1 MKISTLKDGDFKSKK
16 VLLRLDLNVPLNE
29 QMEIEDNTRI
39 VESLATLKFLLSQNA
54 KIIILSHLGR
64 PDGKVVENL
73 RLQAVVIELS
83 KLLGKEVKKL
93 NECIGE
99 NVKVEISNM
108 KDGDIILL
116 ENTRFYPGEEAN
128 DESFS
133 KELASYADVFV
144 NDAFGTVHRAHAS
157 TVGLTKFLPSY
168 AGLLLE
174 KEISVLSSLMEN
186 PKKPLALIAGGAKID
201 TKIGILEHFLGIAD
215 YFMIGGALAN
225 TFLAAQ
231 GYEIG
236 ASKSENDKVPV
247 AKKFINESKN
257 KVLALPTDVKVQ
269 TANGE
274 LKNVDLSNEK
284 VATDMRILDIGDKTT
299 EKFIELIAKSET
311 IIWNGPLG
319 LYEMRGYENG
329 TKKVAEALANSAK
342 VTVLGGGDTVD
353 SVKRFGFSMEK
364 FTHISTGGGA
374 MLEFLEGK
382 VLPGIQALELK

>member
-1 MKISTLKDGDFKSKK
+1 MKISSLKDGDFKSKK

-29 QMEIEDNTRI
+29 QKEIEDNTRI
-39 VESLATLKFLLSQNA
+39 LETLDTIKFLLSQNA
-54 KIIILSHLGR
+54 KVIILSHLGR
-64 PDGKVVENL
+64 PDGKVVEDL
-73 RLQAVVIELS
+73 RLNPVVSELS

-93 NECIGE
+93 DECIGE
-99 NVKVEISNM
+99 SVKSYIQNM
-108 KDGDIILL
+108 KDGDVVLL

-128 DESFS
+128 DDAFS

-174 KEISVLSSLMEN
+174 KEIRVLSGLMEN

-225 TFLAAQ
+225 TFLSAQ
-231 GYEIG
+231 GHEIG

-247 AKKFINESKN
+247 AKSFIEKAQN
-257 KVLALPTDVKVQ
+257 LILPIDVKVQ
-269 TANGE
+269 TAQGE
-274 LKNVDLSNEK
+274 VKNIDLSTEK
-284 VATDMRILDIGDKTT
+284 IASDMKILDIGDKSV
-299 EKFIELIAKSET
+299 EKFIEVISKSET

-329 TKKVAEALANSAK
+329 TKKIAEALANSGK

-353 SVKRFGFSMEK
+353 SVKRFNFPIEN

>member
-1 MKISTLKDGDFKSKK
+1 MKISTLKDGDFRSKK

-39 VESLATLKFLLSQNA
+39 VESLATVKFLLSQNA

-73 RLQAVVIELS
+73 RLNPLVPELS
-83 KLLGKEVKKL
+83 KLLSKEVKKL
-93 NECIGE
+93 DECIGE
-99 NVKVEISNM
+99 NVEKYIAMMS
-108 KDGDIILL
+108 DGGIVLL

-128 DESFS
+128 DDTFS
-133 KELASYADVFV
+133 NELASYADVFV

-174 KEISVLSSLMEN
+174 KEISVLSGLMEN

-201 TKIGILEHFLGIAD
+201 TKIGILEHFLNIAD

-236 ASKSENDKVPV
+236 ASKSENDKVLV
-247 AKKFINESKN
+247 AKKFIDESKN

-269 TANGE
+269 TAGGE
-274 LKNVDLSNEK
+274 LKNIDLGNEK
-284 VATDMRILDIGDKTT
+284 VASDMRILDIGDKTT

-319 LYEMRGYENG
+319 LYEMRAYENG
-329 TKKVAEALANSAK
+329 TKKVAESLANSGK

-353 SVKRFGFSMEK
+353 AVKRFGFSTEK